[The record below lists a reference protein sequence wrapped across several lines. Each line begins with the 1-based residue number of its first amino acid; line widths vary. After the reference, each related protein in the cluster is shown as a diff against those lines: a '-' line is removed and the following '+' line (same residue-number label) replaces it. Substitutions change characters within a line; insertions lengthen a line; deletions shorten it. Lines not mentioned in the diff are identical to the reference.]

1 MIFVWPNTLSTFSGS
16 RETALGAGYIEIEE
30 SVYND
35 LAETKK
41 MWQDGEIVDDPTYPE
56 RKRQEEEEAERR
68 RKSEEIIKE
77 VQRLKTELA
86 STDYQAIKYAEGWYT
101 EEEYA
106 PIRATRESLREQIR
120 ALEN

>member
-1 MIFVWPNTLSTFSGS
+1 MIFVYPNTLSTFSGS
-16 RETALGAGYIEIEE
+16 RETAISAGYIEIEE
-30 SVYND
+30 AVYND
-35 LAETKK
+35 LVETKK

-106 PIRATRESLREQIR
+106 SIRANRESLREQIR